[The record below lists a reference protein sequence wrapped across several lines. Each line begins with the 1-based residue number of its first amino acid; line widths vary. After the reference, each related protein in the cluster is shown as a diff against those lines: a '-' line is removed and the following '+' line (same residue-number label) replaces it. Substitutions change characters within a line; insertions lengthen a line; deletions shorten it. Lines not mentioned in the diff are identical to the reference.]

1 MLQTCNLFAQA
12 APGTSPHAD
21 DVLTQLTD
29 NKQLR
34 RSEAFA
40 VLSILI
46 APPDALLHLL
56 LADSVA
62 AGQRNITGATLQQEA
77 LVAAAAI
84 FGAEGERLG
93 LHYPQWGV
101 KYLACCLHAHCRAE
115 LAKYN
120 EYCVHAENPFASDEG
135 VAGVYVYLHFKQ
147 FLKLYNS
154 PAHDRAALDSACGH
168 VQVCLAEL
176 LLQLAAP

>member
-1 MLQTCNLFAQA
+1 MSQTCSFCPQA

-21 DVLTQLTD
+21 DVLVQMTD

-46 APPDALLHLL
+46 APQDALLHLL

-62 AGQRNITGATLQQEA
+62 AGQRNSTGAMLQHEA

-84 FGAEGERLG
+84 FGAEGERLR
-93 LHYPQWGV
+93 LHCPLCGARH
-101 KYLACCLHAHCRAE
+101 LRCCLHAHCRGE
-115 LAKYN
+115 LADYN
-120 EYCVHAENPFASDEG
+120 RNSVHAENPFASDEA

-168 VQVCLAEL
+168 VQVCLPEL
-176 LLQLAAP
+176 KTLP